1 MRIYGPNGT
10 TLGTPA
16 SQARRTGSGTFVL
29 PDTSS
34 AQETRSAAAPKS
46 ATNIDGLLALQGVEE
61 DPVERRKR
69 SVARGRTAL
78 DVLDD
83 LKMGL
88 LSGNL
93 DASTVMRLRDA
104 AANLKSSSG
113 DAGLDAVLA
122 EIELRVEVELAKAG
136 QAYHSSHQ
144 LRRFLLLPRVVAAL
158 GGENV
163 LQILLGPIAQ
173 RIDRAGERQPELRDR
188 ILDRHGHGRDGMAP
202 EQAVAFE
209 RFEDLAQH
217 LLPFDRAAQL
227 IEAHRLLAQQQEDQH
242 RPFVADPVEDLASR
256 AVRCVDVGFHRRS
269 SESMFVK

>member
-10 TLGTPA
+10 TLGTPT

-34 AQETRSAAAPKS
+34 AQETRSAAAPK
-46 ATNIDGLLALQGVEE
+46 AAANIDALLALQGVEE

-78 DVLDD
+78 DVLDE

-113 DAGLDAVLA
+113 DPGLDSVLS

-136 QAYHSSHQ
+136 QA
-144 LRRFLLLPRVVAAL
+144 
-158 GGENV
+158 
-163 LQILLGPIAQ
+163 
-173 RIDRAGERQPELRDR
+173 
-188 ILDRHGHGRDGMAP
+188 
-202 EQAVAFE
+202 
-209 RFEDLAQH
+209 
-217 LLPFDRAAQL
+217 
-227 IEAHRLLAQQQEDQH
+227 
-242 RPFVADPVEDLASR
+242 
-256 AVRCVDVGFHRRS
+256 
-269 SESMFVK
+269 

>member
-10 TLGTPA
+10 TLGTPT

-34 AQETRSAAAPKS
+34 AQETRSAAAPK
-46 ATNIDGLLALQGVEE
+46 AAANIDALLALQGVEE

-113 DAGLDAVLA
+113 DPGLDSVLS

-136 QAYHSSHQ
+136 Q
-144 LRRFLLLPRVVAAL
+144 
-158 GGENV
+158 G
-163 LQILLGPIAQ
+163 
-173 RIDRAGERQPELRDR
+173 
-188 ILDRHGHGRDGMAP
+188 
-202 EQAVAFE
+202 
-209 RFEDLAQH
+209 
-217 LLPFDRAAQL
+217 
-227 IEAHRLLAQQQEDQH
+227 
-242 RPFVADPVEDLASR
+242 
-256 AVRCVDVGFHRRS
+256 
-269 SESMFVK
+269 